1 MRALKHMVVGDD
13 ERTKIKRVLV
23 ARFISSDEEM
33 EDANTRRKMFV
44 TRPISW
50 ESSKFRNLKKQL
62 DSKAFVNSS
71 KRSQD
76 QLIDRERG
84 SLSENNVPQ
93 NLAGDSWVVSS
104 KFK

>member
-1 MRALKHMVVGDD
+1 M
-13 ERTKIKRVLV
+13 
-23 ARFISSDEEM
+23 
-33 EDANTRRKMFV
+33 

-76 QLIDRERG
+76 QLTDREWG
-84 SLSENNVPQ
+84 TLSEKDVLQ
-93 NLAGDSWVVSS
+93 NLSEDSCIVSS

>member
-1 MRALKHMVVGDD
+1 MHASKHMVVGDD

-23 ARFISSDEEM
+23 ASFMYSDEEM
-33 EDANTRRKMFV
+33 EDTNTRRKRFV

-50 ESSKFRNLKKQL
+50 ESSKFRNLKKQI
-62 DSKAFVNSS
+62 DFKAFVNSS
-71 KRSQD
+71 KRSQH

-84 SLSENNVPQ
+84 VLSEKDVPQ
-93 NLAGDSWVVSS
+93 NLTEDGWIVSS

>member
-1 MRALKHMVVGDD
+1 MMKGQKLK
-13 ERTKIKRVLV
+13 VLV
-23 ARFISSDEEM
+23 ARFMSSDEEM
-33 EDANTRRKMFV
+33 EDVNTRRKMFV
-44 TRPISW
+44 TRPISR

-76 QLIDRERG
+76 ELIDREHG
-84 SLSENNVPQ
+84 ALSKKDVPQ
-93 NLAGDSWVVSS
+93 NLAEDSWIVSG

>member
-1 MRALKHMVVGDD
+1 MVVGDD

-23 ARFISSDEEM
+23 ARFMSSDEEM
-33 EDANTRRKMFV
+33 NNGNLRRKRFV

-50 ESSKFRNLKKQL
+50 ESSKFRSLKKQL

-84 SLSENNVPQ
+84 ALSEKDVPQ
-93 NLAGDSWVVSS
+93 NLAEDGWIVSS

>member
-1 MRALKHMVVGDD
+1 MVFGDD
-13 ERTKIKRVLV
+13 ERAKIKRILV
-23 ARFISSDEEM
+23 ARFMSSDEEM

-44 TRPISW
+44 TRPIFGG
-50 ESSKFRNLKKQL
+50 SSKFRNLKKQL

-84 SLSENNVPQ
+84 ALSQKDVPQ
-93 NLAGDSWVVSS
+93 NLA
-104 KFK
+104 

>member
-1 MRALKHMVVGDD
+1 MVVGDD

-23 ARFISSDEEM
+23 ARVMSSDEKM
-33 EDANTRRKMFV
+33 KDANTKRKRFV

-50 ESSKFRNLKKQL
+50 ESSIFRNLKKQL
-62 DSKAFVNSS
+62 DSKAFFNSS

-76 QLIDRERG
+76 QLTERERET
-84 SLSENNVPQ
+84 LSEKDVPQ
-93 NLAGDSWVVSS
+93 NLAEDSWIVSS